1 MILSLLAAI
10 GICTPACGGNGGDIP
25 VLEPKEFIERAKA
38 DTKAVILD
46 VRTEEEYR
54 AGHIHG
60 ARQLDYLDTEV
71 FDKGMKRLTKRATY
85 YIYCRSGKRS
95 HAAALKMR
103 RHGLSVV
110 DMKGGYLN
118 WTEQGLPTEK

>member
-10 GICTPACGGNGGDIP
+10 GLCTPACGGNGGEIP

-46 VRTEEEYR
+46 VRTEEEFR
-54 AGHIHG
+54 AGHLHG
-60 ARQLDYLDTEV
+60 ARQLDYLDTEA
-71 FDKGMKRLTKRATY
+71 FSKGMKRLTKRATY

-95 HAAALKMR
+95 HAAALKMQ
-103 RHGLSVV
+103 RHGLRVV